1 MSISFENP
9 WYLLLIPVVALFL
22 ALTQRFM
29 FTREKGSKVGQIVIR
44 SILFLCLIFA
54 LSGFSLKFTGKST
67 TTIYLLDVSDSVRD
81 SRQDIINFVNESVKD
96 KKKNDNVGVIAF
108 GEDTRVEQF
117 VSENLAFSKF
127 QTDVNTGA
135 TNLEDAV
142 KIALSQ
148 LPDDSAGRIV
158 LITDGNENE
167 GSLKSVAPDIISNGG
182 AFEIKKIEENISD
195 EVYVSDLS
203 IPTQAGIGEKFN
215 IEVEVE
221 SNVACNAKVKLYAGR
236 TLKGEQDVHLQKGTN
251 QLIFSDT
258 QSDEGLKTY
267 KVVVESEKD
276 TITVN
281 NEFASYTNIE
291 TTLPLLVVEGTEG
304 NAKNYKKILESID
317 VGYDTVSPGTVP
329 VDMPSLMQYSAV
341 VLVDVYEA
349 DLREGFLDILNE
361 YVKNN
366 GGGLIM
372 TGGSSSYAVGGY
384 RDTLLEE
391 MAPVYMD
398 INGENEIPT
407 MAMAM
412 VIDHSGSMDASDGI
426 ESYLDL
432 AKKSAAAAVDY
443 LRPEDYVEVIAFD
456 DAYSRVVPL
465 QNVDNPDE
473 IQKMIFSIP
482 SGGGTSIYPALE
494 AAVKDINGCD
504 AMIKHIILLTDGQ
517 DYNSGYDGLLKIIN
531 NAGITLSC
539 VAVGSGC
546 NDQLLNDLATQGG
559 GRIFYS
565 DDTTDLPRIFAQEV
579 FLASNTYLVNEVFTP
594 EVTSND
600 KIIRD
605 VVKDGMPQLY
615 GYVATMK
622 KERAIDLLESF
633 QHDPILS
640 YWQYGLGKTVAWTS
654 DVNGEWSAEYSNWE
668 STPLLWHNIIKLV
681 SEDNGMEGTYA
692 NVEQNGNKATITY
705 TTEEY
710 SADTKVIAIVYDEE
724 GNPKEV
730 ELDPK
735 KPGVYEAQVDTK
747 DTGIYTINVQQ
758 KDKGEIVSSINTAAI
773 MQYSLEY
780 RFYPENTL
788 LDEFAASTGGIFI
801 ENPDE
806 VFKYSPEFVKARF
819 NLWIPLLIIS
829 ALLFLY
835 DIAVRRFHLSFA
847 FVDKIAANR
856 AKNKL
861 KKEEKKRKE
870 AAEVIKAETTEEKKE
885 EKSGIV
891 TAATTKATEKPQSA
905 PKGKIRQ
912 YVNENPQSAYTT
924 PQTASKPA
932 AAATPAQST
941 KTAAADTGTSKEM
954 PSFASLKKPGASG
967 TAPQTNTQSRVFER
981 KDPAPIYFKEPDTAA
996 KKPDTGKNAN
1006 KSGDSVTSAALKTR
1020 VWVRDD
1026 D

>member
-22 ALTQRFM
+22 VITQRFM

-44 SILFLCLIFA
+44 AILFLILILA

-167 GSLKSVAPDIISNGG
+167 GSLKSVAPDIISSGC

-221 SNVACNAKVKLYAGR
+221 SNVACDAKVKLYAGR

-276 TITVN
+276 TISVN
-281 NEFASYTNIE
+281 NEFAAYTNIE
-291 TTLPLLVVEGTEG
+291 TTLPLMVVEGKEG

-366 GGGLIM
+366 GGGLII

-412 VIDHSGSMDASDGI
+412 VIDHSGSMDSSDGI

-443 LRPEDYVEVIAFD
+443 MRPEDYVEVIAFD

-465 QNVDNPDE
+465 QNVEDPE
-473 IQKMIFSIP
+473 KIQQMIFSIP

-494 AAVKDINGCD
+494 AAVKDINNCD

-517 DYNSGYDGLLKIIN
+517 DYNSGYEGLLRIIN

-546 NDQLLNDLATQGG
+546 NDQLLSDLATQGN

-622 KERAIDLLESF
+622 KERSIDLLESF

-654 DVNGEWSAEYSNWE
+654 DVNGEWSAEYSSWE
-668 STPLLWHNIIKLV
+668 NTPLLWHNIIKLV

-819 NLWIPLLIIS
+819 NLWIPLLIIA

-847 FVDKIAANR
+847 FVDKMAANR
-856 AKNKL
+856 SKNKL

-870 AAEVIKAETTEEKKE
+870 AAEVIKADTVKETEE

-891 TAATTKATEKPQSA
+891 AAATKKAPEKAQPA

-912 YVNENPQSAYTT
+912 YVNENPQSAYTAPET
-924 PQTASKPA
+924 PSKPTSAPAAPKPSKPA
-932 AAATPAQST
+932 AT
-941 KTAAADTGTSKEM
+941 DTGTSKEI
-954 PSFASLKKPGASG
+954 PSFSSLKKPGAASEARK
-967 TAPQTNTQSRVFER
+967 TETQSRVFER
-981 KDPAPIYFKEPDTAA
+981 KEAAPIYFKESDTA
-996 KKPDTGKNAN
+996 KKSSDAGKNVN
-1006 KSGDSVTSAALKTR
+1006 KSNDSVTSAALKTR
-1020 VWVRDD
+1020 VWIRDD